1 MNMNLSLR
9 EKVLKE
15 IIHTEETYLKH
26 LEILDKYFAKP
37 CLEKELIS
45 LQTHTFIFGELDA
58 LRHINEELYRQLNAN
73 DSNVGQAFLHMAPF
87 LKVYASYANNFQHA
101 LEVLQVNENKNETFK
116 SWLSITES
124 RPEVQTKVASLLI
137 TPVQRVP
144 RYRLLLEELLRHTS
158 SDHPHYTSITN
169 ALGKVSL
176 TAELINA
183 KVREGDGLQRLLM
196 VQRALKN
203 GRPNIVAPGRKL
215 IKEGIVNK
223 VSRKG
228 KGSQP
233 RLFFL
238 LTDMLVYTKPPMANM
253 SPKETLP
260 DRF

>member
-1 MNMNLSLR
+1 MSLSLR

-15 IIHTEETYLKH
+15 IIHTEETYLKQ
-26 LEILDKYFAKP
+26 LEILDKYFSKP
-37 CLEKELIS
+37 CLENKLMSI
-45 LQTHTFIFGELDA
+45 QTHTFIFGELDA
-58 LRHINEELYRQLNAN
+58 LRRINEELYRQLNSN
-73 DSNVGQAFLHMAPF
+73 ESNVGQSFLHMAPF

-101 LEVLQVNENKNETFK
+101 LEVLQEHEHKNETFK

-144 RYRLLLEELLRHTS
+144 RYRLLLEELIRHTS
-158 SDHPHYTSITN
+158 SDHPHHTSITI
-169 ALGKVSL
+169 KVSL

-183 KVREGDGLQRLLM
+183 KVREGDGLQRLLL

-238 LTDMLVYTKPPMANM
+238 LTDMLVYTKPPVANI
-253 SPKETLP
+253 
-260 DRF
+260 R